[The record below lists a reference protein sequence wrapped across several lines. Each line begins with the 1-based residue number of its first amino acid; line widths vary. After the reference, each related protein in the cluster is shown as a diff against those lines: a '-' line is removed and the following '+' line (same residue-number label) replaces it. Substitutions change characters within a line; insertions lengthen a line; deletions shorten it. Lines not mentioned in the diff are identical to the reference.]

1 MKRAKRRTWRECDL
15 SFYII
20 PSPISLPFSPLHII
34 HHQSYMTDDS
44 TINPFYDEASWME
57 TEELTKPEEEGTLS
71 FQNTGFNEQAGGSI
85 TYRNTGFEEEEEEE
99 GEEETELKESHWRLA
114 PRHPTATASQF

>member
-1 MKRAKRRTWRECDL
+1 
-15 SFYII
+15 
-20 PSPISLPFSPLHII
+20 
-34 HHQSYMTDDS
+34 MTDDS

-71 FQNTGFNEQAGGSI
+71 FQNTGFNEQAGASI
-85 TYRNTGFEEEEEEE
+85 AYRNTGFEEEEEEE

-114 PRHPTATASQF
+114 PRHPTTTASQF

>member
-1 MKRAKRRTWRECDL
+1 
-15 SFYII
+15 
-20 PSPISLPFSPLHII
+20 
-34 HHQSYMTDDS
+34 MTDDS

-71 FQNTGFNEQAGGSI
+71 FQNTGFNEQTGGSV